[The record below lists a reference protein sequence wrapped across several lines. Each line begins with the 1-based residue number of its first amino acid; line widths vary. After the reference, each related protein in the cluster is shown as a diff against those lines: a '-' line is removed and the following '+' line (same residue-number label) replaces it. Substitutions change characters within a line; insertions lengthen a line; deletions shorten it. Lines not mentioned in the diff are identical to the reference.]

1 MKAFEYDRAGDL
13 AQAVGNPAMLI
24 AGGTNLLDLMK
35 LEVATPDALLDI
47 TRVGLKE
54 ITPEGAGLRIGALVS
69 NSDCAAH
76 PRIRTDW
83 PLLSRA
89 ILAGASPQLR
99 NKATMGGNLCQRTRC
114 GYFMDGRSPCNKREP
129 GTGCA
134 AQGGVNRNHAI
145 LGASDACIATYP
157 GDMAVAL
164 SALRAT
170 VETEGPDGTREI
182 PMRGFHRLPGDDPS
196 RDNVLKAGEVI
207 TAIRLPAP
215 FGGRQLYRKVR
226 DRASYAF
233 ALVSVAAAVRMG
245 SGRID
250 AAQVAF
256 GSIAHK
262 PWTDDRVETLLV
274 GERPTPALFDKAADL
289 LLEDARG
296 QGHNDFKITLVRR
309 ALAAVL
315 AEATGE

>member
-54 ITPEGAGLRIGALVS
+54 ITSDGAGLRIGALVS

-76 PRIRTDW
+76 PRIRADW

-134 AQGGVNRNHAI
+134 AHGGVNRNHAI

-170 VETEGPDGTREI
+170 VETEGPNGTREI
-182 PMRGFHRLPGDDPS
+182 PMRDFHRLPGDDPS

-233 ALVSVAAAVRMG
+233 ALVSVAAAVRMDN
-245 SGRID
+245 GRID
-250 AAQVAF
+250 AAQLAF

>member
-54 ITPEGAGLRIGALVS
+54 TTPEGAGLRIGALVS

-76 PRIRTDW
+76 PRIRADW

-170 VETEGPDGTREI
+170 VETEGLDGTREI
-182 PMRGFHRLPGDDPS
+182 PMRDFHRLPGDNPS

-233 ALVSVAAAVRMG
+233 ALVSVAAAVRMDN
-245 SGRID
+245 GRID
-250 AAQVAF
+250 AAQLAF